1 MTIDAT
7 LYQRLSTFSGLTAL
21 VGARVYPGV
30 APAQVDLPFVVWR
43 RVSVVRYPAM
53 GSDSGVASA
62 RIQLDAIAGTYSSMR
77 AVVEQLRAALQ
88 RWSDPDASPE
98 VIDCEFAN
106 ELEQTEDL
114 ADAVLHRGIV
124 DIILH
129 HRET

>member
-21 VGARVYPGV
+21 TGDRLYPGV
-30 APAQVDLPFVVWR
+30 APQSVNLPFVVWR

-53 GSDSGVASA
+53 GSDSGVVSV
-62 RIQLDAIAGTYSSMR
+62 RIQFDIIAGTYSSMR

-88 RWSDPDASPE
+88 RWRDPAASPE
-98 VIDCEFAN
+98 VIDCTIET

-129 HRET
+129 HRES

>member
-1 MTIDAT
+1 MSIDGTI
-7 LYQRLSTFSGLTAL
+7 YSRLSGAAGLTAL
-21 VGARVYPGV
+21 AGDRLFPGV
-30 APAQVDLPFVVWR
+30 APALVDVPFVVWR

-53 GSDSGVASA
+53 GSDSGLVSV
-62 RIQLDAIAGTYSSMR
+62 RIQFDIIAGTYSSMR

-88 RWSDPDASPE
+88 RWRDPAASPE
-98 VIDCEFAN
+98 VIDCTIET

-129 HRET
+129 HRES